1 MPLTI
6 ATWNINSVRLRI
18 ASVLRFL
25 RAEAPDILC
34 LQEIKTTEDAFP
46 GLELAS
52 LGYVHQAVRGQAG
65 YHGVATVSRVP
76 FRKTWS
82 EGFCER
88 GHARH
93 VAVLLESGLELHNVY
108 VPAGGDIPDPKT
120 NDKFAHKLAFLRSM
134 SAYFEKLRGKQNA
147 LRALVGD
154 LNIAPLEHDV
164 WSHKQ
169 LLKVVSHTP
178 VEVEHLNALKASHD
192 FLDVTRH
199 VVPEP
204 QKIYTWWSY
213 RAHDWEASDRGRRL
227 DHLWLAPALKD
238 GLVSTAIRKSV
249 RGWARASDHAP
260 VIATLDIPGA
270 SRKAP
275 GIVCS
280 PRLC

>member
-1 MPLTI
+1 MPITV

-25 RAEAPDILC
+25 RAQAPDVVC
-34 LQEIKTTEDAFP
+34 LQEIKTREDAFP
-46 GLELAS
+46 RFEFAS

-65 YHGVATVSRVP
+65 YHGVAILSRVP

-93 VAVLLESGLELHNVY
+93 VAVALEGGLELHNVY
-108 VPAGGDIPDPKT
+108 VPAGGDVPDPEV
-120 NDKFAHKLAFLRSM
+120 NEKFAHKLGFLRRM
-134 SAYFEKLRGKQNA
+134 TAHFERLRGKANA
-147 LRALVGD
+147 RRMLVGD
-154 LNIAPLEHDV
+154 FNVAPLEHDV

-169 LLKVVSHTP
+169 LLRVVSHTP
-178 VEVEHLNALKASHD
+178 VEVEHLNALKAAHD

-227 DHLWLAPALKD
+227 DHIWLAPALREA
-238 GLVSTAIRKSV
+238 LVATAILKSA
-249 RGWARASDHAP
+249 RGWKRASDHAP
-260 VIATLDIPGA
+260 VIATLALDA
-270 SRKAP
+270 D
-275 GIVCS
+275 
-280 PRLC
+280 